1 MIELFDDYKVY
12 LIKLPATVRGA
23 VRIDNDGFAS
33 IYINEQL
40 SPQAK
45 KAAFLHEIR
54 HLQNDDMY
62 NDKSIYEVEGL
73 CQGQKNST

>member
-1 MIELFDDYKVY
+1 MDDYRVY
-12 LIKLPATVRGA
+12 LVKLPGTVHGA
-23 VRIDNDGFAS
+23 IRIDNDGFAS

-45 KAAFLHEIR
+45 RAAFLHELW
-54 HLQNDDMY
+54 HLRNDDMY

>member
-1 MIELFDDYKVY
+1 MNELDNYRVY
-12 LIKLPATVRGA
+12 LVKLPATVHGA
-23 VRIDNDGFAS
+23 IRIDNEGFAS

-73 CQGQKNST
+73 CQGQKNSV

>member
-73 CQGQKNST
+73 CQGQKNSI

>member
-1 MIELFDDYKVY
+1 MDDYRVY
-12 LIKLPATVRGA
+12 LVKLPGTVHGA
-23 VRIDNDGFAS
+23 IRIDNDGFAS

-45 KAAFLHEIR
+45 RAAFLHELR
-54 HLQNDDMY
+54 HLRNDDMY

-73 CQGQKNST
+73 CQGQRSNT

>member
-1 MIELFDDYKVY
+1 MIELFDDYRVY

-73 CQGQKNST
+73 CQGQKNSI

>member
-1 MIELFDDYKVY
+1 MDDYRVY
-12 LIKLPATVRGA
+12 LVKLPGTVHGA
-23 VRIDNDGFAS
+23 IRIDNDGFAS

-45 KAAFLHEIR
+45 RAAFLHEIR

>member
-1 MIELFDDYKVY
+1 MIELFDDYRVY
-12 LIKLPATVRGA
+12 LVKLPATVRGA
-23 VRIDNDGFAS
+23 VRIDNEGFAS

-73 CQGQKNST
+73 CQGQKNSI

>member
-1 MIELFDDYKVY
+1 MIELLDNYRVY
-12 LIKLPATVRGA
+12 LVKLPATVRGA

-45 KAAFLHEIR
+45 KATFLHEIR

-73 CQGQKNST
+73 CQGQKNSI

>member
-1 MIELFDDYKVY
+1 MIELLDNYRVY
-12 LIKLPATVRGA
+12 LVKLPGTVHGA
-23 VRIDNDGFAS
+23 IRIDNDGFAS

-45 KAAFLHEIR
+45 RAAFLHELR
-54 HLQNDDMY
+54 HLRNDDMY

>member
-1 MIELFDDYKVY
+1 MIPFPGD
-12 LIKLPATVRGA
+12 IQAA
-23 VRIDNDGFAS
+23 VRIDADGYAS

-73 CQGQKNST
+73 CQGQKNSI

>member
-1 MIELFDDYKVY
+1 MFDDYKVY

-73 CQGQKNST
+73 CQGQKNSI